1 VLPGEERRLAA
12 IVEADV
18 VGYSRLVGLDEEGT
32 IARLRAHRAELID
45 PKISEFDGRIVK
57 TMGDGLLLEFH
68 SVVNATRCA
77 IAIQAGM
84 AARNAGADD
93 DRRIEFRIGINLGD
107 VVVDGDDI
115 YGDGVNVAA
124 RLEALA
130 EPGGIC
136 LSRSARDQ
144 VLDRLD
150 APLEDL
156 GMIEVKNIARPVQVF
171 RIVLDGS
178 AAAGKAKRSARFH
191 RYGIAAVVAIVV
203 ILYSYDVWF
212 GDDALKVE
220 PATVERMAHALPDK
234 PSVAVLPFDNMSGD
248 KAQDYF
254 ADGMIEDLI
263 TDLSKIS
270 GLFVIARNS
279 TFTYKG
285 RAVKVQQVAEDLG
298 VRYVVE
304 GSVRRS
310 SDKVRINVQL
320 IDALSGH
327 HLWAERYDGTMADIF
342 DLQDRITKKIVTA
355 LAVTLLPGEAKATT
369 ALGRKE
375 TDSPAAY
382 DAVLLGWN
390 YLRLTRVDPNNFV
403 LARAQFEKA
412 LRLDPDYNR
421 AHLSMAAVYWWS
433 AWQEQYV
440 RMEVAF
446 QEGVDL
452 AKSYLKTAM
461 RTPSALGHR
470 IRAEMYRWEGQFD
483 TAIAETD
490 LAIALDPNNP
500 EGYGAKASAQTHAGQ
515 AARAL
520 KNLAIADRLDPENLK
535 PNWLRRGKA
544 HFFLGHNDE
553 AAALLRLSI
562 SAEPEFSTTY
572 QYLIAAYGH
581 LGRKAEAKASI
592 ETLNRLR
599 QSYGDNPFTVEFA
612 VGLARLKRKKDKE
625 YYRSGLQKAGVEPG
639 GDVESTKLALDSFV
653 SRTKAGYFN
662 VRGATTVIAKEV
674 KALLGRGAVV
684 FDMRGSKAWGAGH
697 LDGAYH
703 ANKKIGEFSKENLAN
718 VVKKTQPIAFYCS
731 GFT

>member
-1 VLPGEERRLAA
+1 
-12 IVEADV
+12 
-18 VGYSRLVGLDEEGT
+18 
-32 IARLRAHRAELID
+32 
-45 PKISEFDGRIVK
+45 
-57 TMGDGLLLEFH
+57 
-68 SVVNATRCA
+68 
-77 IAIQAGM
+77 
-84 AARNAGADD
+84 
-93 DRRIEFRIGINLGD
+93 
-107 VVVDGDDI
+107 
-115 YGDGVNVAA
+115 
-124 RLEALA
+124 
-130 EPGGIC
+130 
-136 LSRSARDQ
+136 
-144 VLDRLD
+144 
-150 APLEDL
+150 
-156 GMIEVKNIARPVQVF
+156 
-171 RIVLDGS
+171 
-178 AAAGKAKRSARFH
+178 
-191 RYGIAAVVAIVV
+191 
-203 ILYSYDVWF
+203 
-212 GDDALKVE
+212 
-220 PATVERMAHALPDK
+220 
-234 PSVAVLPFDNMSGD
+234 
-248 KAQDYF
+248 
-254 ADGMIEDLI
+254 
-263 TDLSKIS
+263 
-270 GLFVIARNS
+270 
-279 TFTYKG
+279 
-285 RAVKVQQVAEDLG
+285 
-298 VRYVVE
+298 
-304 GSVRRS
+304 
-310 SDKVRINVQL
+310 
-320 IDALSGH
+320 
-327 HLWAERYDGTMADIF
+327 
-342 DLQDRITKKIVTA
+342 
-355 LAVTLLPGEAKATT
+355 
-369 ALGRKE
+369 
-375 TDSPAAY
+375 
-382 DAVLLGWN
+382 
-390 YLRLTRVDPNNFV
+390 
-403 LARAQFEKA
+403 
-412 LRLDPDYNR
+412 
-421 AHLSMAAVYWWS
+421 
-433 AWQEQYV
+433 
-440 RMEVAF
+440 MEVAF

>member
-1 VLPGEERRLAA
+1 MPGVERRLAA

-18 VGYSRLVGLDEEGT
+18 AGYSRLVGLDEEGT

-45 PKISEFDGRIVK
+45 PKVSEHGGRIVK

-68 SVVNATRCA
+68 SVVNAARCA

-84 AARNAGADD
+84 AARNAGLNDD
-93 DRRIEFRIGINLGD
+93 HRIEFRIGINLGD

-150 APLEDL
+150 EPLEDL
-156 GMIEVKNIARPVQVF
+156 GNIEVKNIARPVQVF
-171 RIVLDGS
+171 RIALDGS
-178 AAAGKAKRSARFH
+178 ATAGAAKRSARFH
-191 RYGIAAVVAIVV
+191 RYGIAALVAIIVA
-203 ILYSYDVWF
+203 LYSYDVWF
-212 GDDALKVE
+212 GNDALRVE
-220 PATVERMAHALPDK
+220 PAVVERMAHALPDK
-234 PSVAVLPFDNMSGD
+234 PSVAVLPFDNLSGD

-310 SDKVRINVQL
+310 GDKVRINVQL
-320 IDALSGH
+320 VDALSGH
-327 HLWAERYDGTMADIF
+327 HLWAERYDGAMADIF
-342 DLQDRITKKIVTA
+342 SLQDRITKKIVTA
-355 LAVTLLPGEAKATT
+355 LAVTLLPGEAEAKSAP
-369 ALGRKE
+369 LRNE
-375 TDSPAAY
+375 TGNPAAY
-382 DAVLLGWN
+382 DAVLRGWN
-390 YLRLTRVDPNNFV
+390 HLRLSRIDPNNYV

-412 LRLDPDYNR
+412 LRLDPDYSR

-433 AWQEQYV
+433 TYNTQYV
-440 RMEVAF
+440 RMGVAF
-446 QEGVDL
+446 QEGIDL

-461 RTPSALGHR
+461 RMPSALGHR
-470 IRAEMYRWEGQFD
+470 IRAEMYRWEGQFEE
-483 TAIAETD
+483 AIAEAD

-515 AARAL
+515 AAQAL
-520 KNLAIADRLDPENLK
+520 KNLALADRLDPENL
-535 PNWLRRGKA
+535 
-544 HFFLGHNDE
+544 
-553 AAALLRLSI
+553 
-562 SAEPEFSTTY
+562 
-572 QYLIAAYGH
+572 
-581 LGRKAEAKASI
+581 
-592 ETLNRLR
+592 
-599 QSYGDNPFTVEFA
+599 
-612 VGLARLKRKKDKE
+612 
-625 YYRSGLQKAGVEPG
+625 
-639 GDVESTKLALDSFV
+639 
-653 SRTKAGYFN
+653 
-662 VRGATTVIAKEV
+662 
-674 KALLGRGAVV
+674 
-684 FDMRGSKAWGAGH
+684 
-697 LDGAYH
+697 
-703 ANKKIGEFSKENLAN
+703 
-718 VVKKTQPIAFYCS
+718 
-731 GFT
+731 